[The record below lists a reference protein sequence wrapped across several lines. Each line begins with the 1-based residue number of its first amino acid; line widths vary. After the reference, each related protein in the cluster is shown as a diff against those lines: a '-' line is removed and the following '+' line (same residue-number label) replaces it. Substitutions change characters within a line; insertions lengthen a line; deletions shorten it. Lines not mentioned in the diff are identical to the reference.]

1 MILEIHGKAIAFGM
15 QWRTLT
21 GNAPAPDLAAKV
33 AKEVKAAR
41 IWHDGAALHMGYLAR
56 EDAQTKVKD
65 KLYSAA
71 VAVARIPG

>member
-41 IWHDGAALHMGYLAR
+41 IWHDGAALHMGYLAGKTR
-56 EDAQTKVKD
+56 RPRSRTSSIRRLSRWPAF
-65 KLYSAA
+65 
-71 VAVARIPG
+71 PG